1 MSEGEG
7 GRVGCCVFLMFSLW
21 FLSSRSHFL
30 EMHSFSCVFGKNVL
44 SLSFA
49 LLILF
54 IVSFTL
60 DVLFVLPNL
69 PTLQEI
75 CLF

>member
-1 MSEGEG
+1 M
-7 GRVGCCVFLMFSLW
+7 
-21 FLSSRSHFL
+21 
-30 EMHSFSCVFGKNVL
+30 L

-75 CLF
+75 RLF